1 MTLHGLA
8 LFCIIYLLATA
19 APGPGITALLARVL
33 SRGASGVGYFI
44 AGFVVGDLVWVTL
57 AATGMAALA
66 QTAHTAFVVVR
77 FAGAL
82 YLLYL
87 AYRLWTA
94 PAQPLGDGDEGAAAQ
109 RPSRQFLGSFALTMG
124 NPKVMVFFL
133 AILPTVVDLSRL
145 NVVDFLTLCAAICSI
160 LSCVLVAYVLA
171 ALRARRLFRSA
182 RAVRWLNRGSG
193 TVMAGAAAAVA
204 SQ

>member
-1 MTLHGLA
+1 MSLHGLA
-8 LFCIIYLLATA
+8 LFCLVYLLATA
-19 APGPGITALLARVL
+19 APGPGITAVLARVL
-33 SRGASGVGYFI
+33 SRGAGGVGYFI
-44 AGFVVGDLVWVTL
+44 AGFVVGDLVWITF

-66 QTAHTAFVVVR
+66 QSAHTAFVAVR

-94 PAQPLGDGDEGAAAQ
+94 PAQPLGADDGGAAPQ
-109 RPSRQFLGSFALTMG
+109 RPSQLFLGSFALTMG

-145 NVVDFLTLCAAICSI
+145 TVFDYLVLCAAICSI
-160 LSCVLVAYVLA
+160 LTGVLGAYVLA

-193 TVMAGAAAAVA
+193 SVMVGAAAAVA